1 MNEEKLTNADSEG
14 ELSEDALE
22 DVAGGFLLLWIAA
35 VWGATALTG
44 IGIGEKITRRRW

>member
-22 DVAGGFLLLWIAA
+22 DVAGGFLLLWTAA
-35 VWGATALTG
+35 PVSD
-44 IGIGEKITRRRW
+44 KIF